1 MNTRARHSEKR
12 KMRLWLLR
20 AGAALLITLLA
31 TISYLRFFKHPL
43 FSGPSLTELVIPGP
57 LEHVQPQAVR
67 AAVLPALLGK
77 GFFSINVEQIKAAV
91 QAVPWV
97 ATAAVRRSWPHT
109 LYIDITE
116 EVPVARWNGSGLM
129 DAQGRVFVHSIE
141 DGAWAKLPMLS
152 GPEGSEQDVLAE
164 FNNLT
169 TTLTT
174 RGLAIQQLTVDAR
187 GDSTVVL
194 DDSIS
199 VRLGRADAE
208 SRLERFT
215 TVALPVLTEKL
226 ADVAY
231 VDMRYT
237 NGFAVGWTRTG
248 ISPACQRHAGPGERP
263 ATEGRAGGRTRDGS
277 QNACTTP
284 TVGQSNEVGPN
295 G

>member
-1 MNTRARHSEKR
+1 LIARARHSYKR
-12 KMRLWLLR
+12 MTRLWLLR
-20 AGAALLITLLA
+20 AGGVLLIVLLA
-31 TISYLRFFKHPL
+31 TILCLKFFTHPVI
-43 FSGPSLTELVIPGP
+43 SGPSLTELVIPGP
-57 LEHVQPQAVR
+57 LAHVQPQAVR
-67 AAVLPALLGK
+67 AAVLPALTSK
-77 GFFSINVEQIKAAV
+77 GFFSINVEQIQAAV

-129 DAQGRVFVHSIE
+129 DAQGRVFVHAMDS
-141 DGAWAKLPMLS
+141 AWAKLPMLS

-164 FNNLT
+164 FNDLT

-187 GDSTVVL
+187 GDSTVEL
-194 DDSIS
+194 NDSIN
-199 VRLGRADAE
+199 VRLGRADVE
-208 SRLERFT
+208 PRLERFT
-215 TVALPVLTEKL
+215 TVALPVLSEKL

-237 NGFAVGWTRTG
+237 NGFAVGWASTG

-263 ATEGRAGGRTRDGS
+263 PTDGRAGGRTRDGS

-284 TVGQSNEVGPN
+284 AVGHSNEVGPN